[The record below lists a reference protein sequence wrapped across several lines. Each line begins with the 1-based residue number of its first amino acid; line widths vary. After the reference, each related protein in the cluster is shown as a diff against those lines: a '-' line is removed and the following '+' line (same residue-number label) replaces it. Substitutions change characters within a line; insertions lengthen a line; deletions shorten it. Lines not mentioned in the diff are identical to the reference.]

1 MEQRDLSKSR
11 RFHAVYDKGANE
23 EKIGGAIAIKKT
35 LEEE

>member
-1 MEQRDLSKSR
+1 MEQRDLSKSW
-11 RFHAVYDKGANE
+11 RFHAVYDQGADE